1 MLTIRQQH
9 TLYLSSVSKHALLV
23 LGCANTA
30 FIFIFLPARTCFFCV
45 YSLPSVWLAI
55 IFERSPQLNSYINYC
70 FGGRQ
75 GGFTM
80 GVMHI
85 GAPACGMNAAVRSFV
100 RNCIYRGDIVYGIHD
115 GVEGLIEGNVSY
127 PTEEKLEEKKTNFD
141 TKMIMQCSCRQV
153 QKMTW
158 SEVSGWVGQGGA
170 FLGTK
175 RTLPEKHLSQVA
187 AKLREFGIQGL
198 LVIGGFEVN
207 HKYQSQAQYGA

>member
-1 MLTIRQQH
+1 
-9 TLYLSSVSKHALLV
+9 
-23 LGCANTA
+23 
-30 FIFIFLPARTCFFCV
+30 
-45 YSLPSVWLAI
+45 
-55 IFERSPQLNSYINYC
+55 
-70 FGGRQ
+70 
-75 GGFTM
+75 M

-115 GVEGLIEGNVSY
+115 GVEGLIEGNV
-127 PTEEKLEEKKTNFD
+127 
-141 TKMIMQCSCRQV
+141 

-187 AKLREFGIQGL
+187 AKLREFGIQ
-198 LVIGGFEVN
+198 
-207 HKYQSQAQYGA
+207 